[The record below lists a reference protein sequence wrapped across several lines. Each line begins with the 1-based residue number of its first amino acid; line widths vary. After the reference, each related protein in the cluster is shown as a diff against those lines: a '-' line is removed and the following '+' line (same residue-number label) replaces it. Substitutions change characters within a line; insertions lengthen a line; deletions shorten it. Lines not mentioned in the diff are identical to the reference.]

1 VCRTEQSNDTTDGI
15 FPNTICLYYYIYEE
29 GILIM
34 YKINFNQPV
43 HVHFIGI
50 GGISMS
56 GLAEVLLEEN
66 FTVSGS
72 DNKESALTDHL
83 EKAGAQIFYG
93 QKASNIIDGIDVV
106 VYTAAIHKD
115 NEEYQ
120 AAVQKGLPMLTRA
133 ELLGQL
139 MTNYDIPI
147 AVSGTHGKTTTTSMI
162 SHILLAGEM
171 DPTISVGGILKAIG
185 GNIRVGNSEIFVT
198 EACEYTNSFLSF
210 FPKISVILNIDED
223 HLDFF
228 KDLEDIRNS
237 FHRFAKLLPKDGTLV
252 INGDIDRLDEITG
265 DLDCNIVT
273 YGTNPSATYHAANVT
288 HDELGE
294 ASFDLVKNG
303 EFVDRISL
311 SVSGDH
317 NVSNALAALAVADL
331 LDVNV
336 SVAKKGLKEFHGTDR
351 RFEYKGETNGVTII
365 DDYAH
370 HPTEIAAT
378 LTAATHYPHREIWCI
393 FQPHTYTRTK
403 ALFPEFVEALSHTDH
418 VIMADIYAARETDTL
433 GVSSKQI
440 ADELKAKGCDAY
452 YFPSFEEI
460 ENFCLTHCQKG
471 DVLITM
477 GAGDVVNIG
486 ETLLGR

>member
-1 VCRTEQSNDTTDGI
+1 
-15 FPNTICLYYYIYEE
+15 
-29 GILIM
+29 M
-34 YKINFNQPV
+34 YKINFDKPV

-139 MTNYDIPI
+139 MTNYDI
-147 AVSGTHGKTTTTSMI
+147 
-162 SHILLAGEM
+162 
-171 DPTISVGGILKAIG
+171 
-185 GNIRVGNSEIFVT
+185 
-198 EACEYTNSFLSF
+198 
-210 FPKISVILNIDED
+210 LNIDED

-265 DLDCNIVT
+265 DLDCKIVT

-418 VIMADIYAARETDTL
+418 VILADIYAARETDTL